1 MTAFNMIG
9 VVDCTD
15 TDTHQVINVE
25 FHDKSTRRGYH
36 FQDHSGYSMASLGE
50 QGIAYP
56 ARTSGESAWPLHYR
70 PYDSWATQSDWTQ
83 TLPAGESATCVAVG
97 GPPDGAGIGSVV
109 VSTSRGL
116 LRFFTASGVQ
126 RYVWRLGLRAG
137 RGWLW
142 FTEKAALVWMVC
154 PCLPIVQFGADSAA
168 DTDE

>member
-50 QGIAYP
+50 QGIAYAAP
-56 ARTSGESAWPLHYR
+56 SSEESASTLHYR
-70 PYDSWATQSDWTQ
+70 PYDS
-83 TLPAGESATCVAVG
+83 SATCVAVG

-126 RYVWRLGLRAG
+126 RYVWRLGEDVVTMAAG
-137 RGWLW
+137 REGVVVVYREGGTSLDGMSLP
-142 FTEKAALVWMVC
+142 AHRAVWSG
-154 PCLPIVQFGADSAA
+154 FSSRY
-168 DTDE
+168 